1 MRHTLWRIGSKIT
14 RANSF
19 LNLGLAEAWRF
30 VDVGSVR
37 KAGFLSMM
45 GSWGCGMPDAI
56 GVKQLILR
64 TEFVFHSVCNQK
76 KEQTSIFF
84 YANIR
89 NIAQHPKKNS
99 LPQPRGS
106 NLLRKPA
113 LYQRMLSRKDG
124 CGKLVWAE
132 EA

>member
-45 GSWGCGMPDAI
+45 GSWGCGMPDVI
-56 GVKQLILR
+56 GIK
-64 TEFVFHSVCNQK
+64 
-76 KEQTSIFF
+76 
-84 YANIR
+84 
-89 NIAQHPKKNS
+89 
-99 LPQPRGS
+99 
-106 NLLRKPA
+106 LL
-113 LYQRMLSRKDG
+113 M
-124 CGKLVWAE
+124 
-132 EA
+132 